1 MIIIGILLSFVC
13 LGFLCWLLFTLAVNA
28 LPFFAGVAAGLAVYH
43 SGSGPVGAIIVAMIG
58 GAVTLTAGKIAFATV
73 CSPLVRAAIALLFA
87 VPATI
92 AGFYA
97 TLGLAHIGV
106 PAEGWRQAFALIG
119 AFIVGGTAWARMA
132 ALAPPNVGQGAVT
145 GSSQR
150 PLASATNDG

>member
-1 MIIIGILLSFVC
+1 MNSAC
-13 LGFLCWLLFTLAVNA
+13 
-28 LPFFAGVAAGLAVYH
+28 
-43 SGSGPVGAIIVAMIG
+43 S
-58 GAVTLTAGKIAFATV
+58 ATDGE
-73 CSPLVRAAIALLFA
+73 FA

-132 ALAPPNVGQGAVT
+132 ALAPPNFGQGALA
-145 GSSQR
+145 GSAQR